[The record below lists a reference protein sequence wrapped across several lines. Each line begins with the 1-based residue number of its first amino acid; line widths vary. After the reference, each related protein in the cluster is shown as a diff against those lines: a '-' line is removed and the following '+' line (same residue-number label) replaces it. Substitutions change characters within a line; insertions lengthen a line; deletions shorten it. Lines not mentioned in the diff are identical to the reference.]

1 MHSAMLEYGL
11 ERVKGYSLTVGAGLQ
26 RRLASISWT
35 AVTTFFGE
43 IGLER

>member
-1 MHSAMLEYGL
+1 MYSAMLEYAPGC
-11 ERVKGYSLTVGAGLQ
+11 VKGKSLTVGTGPQ
-26 RRLASISWT
+26 RPLASISWT